1 MSSSALKKTFI
12 TLMSLGLLAL
22 SNQAHAQ
29 SVHNTSDMVAPNLS
43 PTILILDG
51 SGSMAGKLNGQK
63 KILTAKKVV
72 SKFLKN
78 WDKSRA
84 LGIMAYGHR
93 QKKSCQDIQLVTAP
107 QTGIDRKTYKFIQR
121 LTPKGMTPI
130 GDSIL
135 QATKSLSSGGEI
147 IVVTDG
153 IETCQADLCA
163 IAKNLGSQNIKTRIH
178 VVGFGLNKKELST
191 FQCLTDETGGKLLTS
206 NDHQSLNEALDITR
220 KAPPAYNLIARAV
233 NNKGTLLDK
242 RSFIWHLRPQDAPAS
257 EDKLIGTGYQR
268 VLNLKPGPYTITLK
282 TEDYSTSYDVTVQTE
297 GKQTIDIPIGSGRIT
312 LTASLTENG
321 TPLKKGTRLGYTI
334 YTNQGKRVAKE
345 AGHKAN
351 FDIAPG
357 NYIAEVKLEDMSV
370 RYEFQLKAGEER
382 KKKIPLD
389 AGILEIT
396 PYGQGIINI
405 LIFDKNKQSKKAVA
419 REATRQ
425 GRTKHFILPAGTY
438 RVTTKSKS
446 GVSEFN
452 SVPLTAGQIRKLVA
466 GD

>member
-1 MSSSALKKTFI
+1 MSSPALKRTVI
-12 TLMSLGLLAL
+12 TLMSLGLLAA
-22 SNQAHAQ
+22 SNTAHAQ

-51 SGSMAGKLNGQK
+51 SGSMAGKLKGQR

-84 LGIMAYGHR
+84 LGLMAYGHR
-93 QKKSCQDIQLVTAP
+93 QKKSCQDIELVTGP
-107 QTGIDRKTYKFIQR
+107 QAGIARKTYKFIQK

-130 GDSIL
+130 GESIL
-135 QATKSLSSGGEI
+135 QATKSLPAGGEI

-153 IETCQADLCA
+153 IETCEADLCA
-163 IAKNLGSQNIKTRIH
+163 IAKNLGAQNIKTRIH
-178 VVGFGLNKKELST
+178 VVGFGLKPKELGT
-191 FQCLTDETGGKLLTS
+191 FQCLTDETGGKLLSS
-206 NDHQSLNEALDITR
+206 NDHQSLNEALDVTK

-233 NNKGTLLDK
+233 NNKGALLDK
-242 RSFIWHLRPQDAPAS
+242 RSFLWQLRPQNAPAS

-268 VLNLKPGPYTITLK
+268 VLNLKAGSYTITLK
-282 TEDYSTSYDVTVQTE
+282 TEDYSASYDVTVQEE
-297 GKQTIDIPIGSGRIT
+297 GIQTIDIPVGSGRISFA
-312 LTASLTENG
+312 ASLTEKAE
-321 TPLKKGTRLGYTI
+321 PLKKHIRLGYTI
-334 YTNQGKRVAKE
+334 YTKEGKRVAKE
-345 AGHKAN
+345 AGHKAT

-370 RYEFQLKAGEER
+370 RYEFQLTAGEER
-382 KKKIPLD
+382 QETIPLN
-389 AGILEIT
+389 AGVLEVT
-396 PYGQGIINI
+396 PYGEGIINI

-419 REATRQ
+419 REATRE
-425 GRTKHFILPAGTY
+425 GRTKRFILPAGTY

-446 GVSEFN
+446 GVGEFN
-452 SVPLTAGQIRKLVA
+452 SISFTAGEIKKLDA